1 MRLNISEISVSST
14 IEAETKNRNFRH
26 EYPDSTSGGSI
37 FDKISKVQK
46 YFSRIEIKET
56 FHFRWL
62 NIVLARYEFGDSS
75 MFIMFYL

>member
-26 EYPDSTSGGSI
+26 EYPDSSSGGSI

-46 YFSRIEIKET
+46 YFSRIEIKEK
-56 FHFRWL
+56 FHFRWP
-62 NIVLARYEFGDSS
+62 NII
-75 MFIMFYL
+75 FIKIRIRSLST